1 MTFARFD
8 ERYHLGHSGVDE
20 QHAKLFNAIN
30 QLHEAMQAG
39 HAREELGRIL
49 AFLRLYTVKH
59 FADEEALMEA
69 SAFPGLL
76 RHRQLHQQFT
86 ARVAD
91 LERQHTAGQMA
102 LSLTIF
108 RFLKDWLA
116 THIDQEDR
124 RVVDH
129 LRTWESRE
137 RA

>member
-8 ERYHLGHSGVDE
+8 ARYHLGHPGVDE

-39 HAREELGRIL
+39 QAREELGRIL

-108 RFLKDWLA
+108 RFLKDWLT

-124 RVVDH
+124 RVVGH